1 MLRWNCYFKESV
13 TESAIENHRVRKCT
27 IYMYLEDES
36 VHVEEP
42 RQPNSGIP
50 QGVFLKRHVVPKDN
64 EGGVFGPADISVGST
79 VTMYGRTFFVV
90 SCDGFTREY
99 LTGALG
105 LSVAP
110 DGTFPDDPIDGHRAT
125 LKKDTVGN
133 PYPPAP
139 HDDVLAAYIEAA
151 AGKPSNALAPDKL
164 KKFLANDRKV
174 LRFFAVWDDR
184 GALYGE
190 KRPFVVHYYLADD
203 SVEVLE
209 VAEPNGGRDPF
220 PVFLRRQ
227 PDRKSVV

>member
-90 SCDGFTREY
+90 S
-99 LTGALG
+99 
-105 LSVAP
+105 
-110 DGTFPDDPIDGHRAT
+110 
-125 LKKDTVGN
+125 
-133 PYPPAP
+133 
-139 HDDVLAAYIEAA
+139 
-151 AGKPSNALAPDKL
+151 
-164 KKFLANDRKV
+164 
-174 LRFFAVWDDR
+174 
-184 GALYGE
+184 
-190 KRPFVVHYYLADD
+190 
-203 SVEVLE
+203 
-209 VAEPNGGRDPF
+209 
-220 PVFLRRQ
+220 
-227 PDRKSVV
+227 